1 MALLIS
7 LTKTLSMKQNTLK
20 KDIRDFRIDMCVLVY
35 RYIQSC
41 NFSNFLQNIVLNILQ
56 IIHSDFAGCLIM
68 HITSI

>member
-35 RYIQSC
+35 QYIQIC

-56 IIHSDFAGCLIM
+56 VIHSDFAGYLIM